1 MKSAFY
7 VLSALVLLGS
17 LGCVHSAHKVD
28 GPQEKAE
35 IPAGVRVGIGGKE
48 VKEGDT
54 VSVFTTSCH
63 TTTMG
68 EDRPRRKKECHDKQ
82 VGSALVLKILDHD
95 SAIVSPQNGLVMD
108 TSMKV
113 EKQKGEQ

>member
-1 MKSAFY
+1 MKSMF
-7 VLSALVLLGS
+7 VVIGILVILGTV
-17 LGCVHSAHKVD
+17 GCTHPAHKVD

-54 VSVFTTSCH
+54 LAVYKTTCHKVSSFA
-63 TTTMG
+63 
-68 EDRPRRKKECHDKQ
+68 ERPRNNKECHDSQ
-82 VGSALVLKILDHD
+82 VGSAVVLKILDHD
-95 SAIVSPQNGLVMD
+95 SAIVAPQNGLVLD

-113 EKQKGEQ
+113 EKPQGEQ

>member
-17 LGCVHSAHKVD
+17 LGCAHPAHKVD

-54 VSVFTTSCH
+54 LVVYKSSCH
-63 TTTMG
+63 KVSRGARAGKFT
-68 EDRPRRKKECHDKQ
+68 ECHDKEIGTA
-82 VGSALVLKILDHD
+82 VVLKLLDHD
-95 SAIVSPQNGLVMD
+95 SAVIEPKNGLIMD